1 MTERK
6 YKTNLNC
13 GSCVA
18 AVTPHLNGE
27 GRIRRWAVDTR
38 SPDKVLT
45 VEGEAVG
52 AETVERLVAA
62 AGFRVLGE
70 IDSPRSPDTE
80 GTRHVQA
87 VSAEKPVAATGPTP
101 QTRPNG
107 SRSCCCSG
115 SK

>member
-70 IDSPRSPDTE
+70 IDRPRDTDTDS
-80 GTRHVQA
+80 TRPVPFQ
-87 VSAEKPVAATGPTP
+87 SAEKPVVTTVATPES
-101 QTRPNG
+101 RPND